1 MILLDLSQVMISN
14 VMSQVGAH
22 TDAIQPDLV
31 RHMIINTI
39 RSLKMKFGATYG
51 ELIIA
56 CDDRKYWRRS
66 YFPAYKGSRKADRE
80 KSNIDWAALFDTLNT
95 IKQEIKDNFPYR
107 VLQVE
112 GAEAD
117 DIIGSLCH
125 ACSMI
130 GFKPDVNI
138 NTTSKI
144 LILSGDKDFVQL
156 QIYPTVRQYDPV
168 RKKDITSSDPEK
180 FLQHL
185 ILAGD
190 RGDGVPNVLS
200 PDNCIIEGQRQ
211 KPLRETKITEI
222 KQKSLSDNLAS
233 LVLSINYNIKVKKI
247 DLTPEE
253 KTEIMQKLDKLKQ
266 QMGFIQQSYIT
277 LKYQNLEAATSSY
290 LTTYAQ
296 SGTREIKVKIITEL
310 DTLKSYING
319 SDGPLFISSE
329 ARSKIYDEIKEI
341 IEASKLQSISN
352 HFIAG
357 LECAQSKVLGFSI
370 SEKDPNPE
378 SVLFD
383 I

>member
-125 ACSMI
+125 ACSML

-156 QIYPTVRQYDPV
+156 QVYPTVRQYDPV

-222 KQKSLSDNLAS
+222 LNTDYGHLPED
-233 LVLSINYNIKVKKI
+233 IKRNWLRNTMLI
-247 DLTPEE
+247 DLKRIPDHIQA
-253 KTEIMQKLDKLKQ
+253 EIRHEYHKQENKPRDKIFNYLINHKMKLL
-266 QMGFIQQSYIT
+266 
-277 LKYQNLEAATSSY
+277 
-290 LTTYAQ
+290 
-296 SGTREIKVKIITEL
+296 
-310 DTLKSYING
+310 
-319 SDGPLFISSE
+319 
-329 ARSKIYDEIKEI
+329 
-341 IEASKLQSISN
+341 IEN
-352 HFIAG
+352 VGDF
-357 LECAQSKVLGFSI
+357 
-370 SEKDPNPE
+370 
-378 SVLFD
+378 
-383 I
+383 